1 MWKGKTRG
9 GVSGYLFFIYLIR
22 YCGVKAAYGFLSLIV
37 LYFIPFA
44 PKATKSLNLSHL
56 LKSWYQEITL

>member
-37 LYFIPFA
+37 LYFIPVSY
-44 PKATKSLNLSHL
+44 THL
-56 LKSWYQEITL
+56 TLPTN